1 MIKEFISGQDP
12 SLSEDLEQ
20 IFIET
25 KRGSDYVDIYVVV
38 KMEDIF
44 EFQETFSNMIDEILG
59 NKV

>member
-25 KRGSDYVDIYVVV
+25 KRGSDYVDIQVVV